1 MTDDFNKVI
10 FLAFEKKIA
19 TMDNVEYSQ
28 IIMISSELPE
38 IVGLCDRVVVM
49 AQGKVQGTL
58 EKEELQSEKDYGPRG
73 RWRKIIVMKKNKI
86 SALASNTAWCW
97 VSFC

>member
-1 MTDDFNKVI
+1 MCCLCYDKNYPNQLYPTNHAETRKRGRSQKHPQNETDSNSSAVSDGS
-10 FLAFEKKIA
+10 A
-19 TMDNVEYSQ
+19 

-58 EKEELQSEKDYGPRG
+58 EKEEIQSEK
-73 RWRKIIVMKKNKI
+73 IM
-86 SALASNTAWCW
+86 ALAADGGR
-97 VSFC
+97 